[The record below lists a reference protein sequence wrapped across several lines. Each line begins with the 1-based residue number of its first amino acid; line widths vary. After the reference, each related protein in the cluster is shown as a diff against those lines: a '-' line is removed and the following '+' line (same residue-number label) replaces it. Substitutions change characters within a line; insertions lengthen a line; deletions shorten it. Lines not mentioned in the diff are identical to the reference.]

1 MKAPIVNAVE
11 VEALQAQSGE
21 AAPTGRR
28 ASAVTILDM
37 ETEEEEPTEVRYN
50 AKCLNFHA

>member
-1 MKAPIVNAVE
+1 MKAPIVNAAE

-50 AKCLNFHA
+50 AKC